1 MQVLVLWA
9 AVVFL
14 SSAVCW
20 LATALFLKREQYT
33 QVILVFLG
41 LSAIGATAGITGGLS
56 RDGAVG
62 DIMSAALGLL
72 GGVVVWLFAA
82 DQAKGTVVSA
92 CAFVFSL
99 SLFVGYFEAAA
110 RRANPESYLFWRAAC
125 VEKYTNKDLIN
136 DTKAYLI
143 MDTSIGKLCGQI
155 FNNER
160 GRLLSGK

>member
-14 SSAVCW
+14 SAAVCW
-20 LATALFLKREQYT
+20 LATAIFLKREQYAA
-33 QVILVFLG
+33 VMLVFLG

-82 DQAKGTVVSA
+82 DQSKGAIVSA

-110 RRANPESYLFWRAAC
+110 RRASPESYLFWRAAC
-125 VEKYTNKDLIN
+125 VEKYTSKELLN
-136 DTKAYLI
+136 DAKAYLI
-143 MDTSIGKLCGQI
+143 MDTSIGQLCGQI

-160 GRLLSGK
+160 DRLLGAK